1 MHPEARTE
9 PVRQAA
15 GAVHAVTHPG
25 SAADGAVCSHS
36 ALRSAPAKPGF
47 ACWVGCNVLGRGESI
62 HSTFLA
68 VAPCPAHPRERSGR
82 RLRCLMHLPL
92 RWEADRPRERA
103 ARERAAARFCESG
116 RDGSHVQVEC
126 DKHTGAKIAHLRG
139 QTLDASVFLR
149 LVEQSVARPAPLAA
163 CSPPC
168 TAAASDRHAAKP

>member
-1 MHPEARTE
+1 MDIVSARTGTALSRIRAGHMHPEARTE

-62 HSTFLA
+62 HSSFLA
-68 VAPCPAHPRERSGR
+68 AAPCPAYPRERSGR

-92 RWEADRPRERA
+92 RWEADRPRARA
-103 ARERAAARFCESG
+103 RLRAFAKAGVMAVTYRSSVTSIRARRSRIYAG
-116 RDGSHVQVEC
+116 RRSMHRSSCG
-126 DKHTGAKIAHLRG
+126 
-139 QTLDASVFLR
+139 
-149 LVEQSVARPAPLAA
+149 
-163 CSPPC
+163 
-168 TAAASDRHAAKP
+168 